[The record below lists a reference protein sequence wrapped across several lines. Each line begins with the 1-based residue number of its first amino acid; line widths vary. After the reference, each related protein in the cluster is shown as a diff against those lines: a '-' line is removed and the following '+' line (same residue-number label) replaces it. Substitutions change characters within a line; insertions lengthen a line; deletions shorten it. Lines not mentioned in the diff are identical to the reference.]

1 MNLQRNTTDM
11 LSKEEFELLEV
22 FSKLDENNKI
32 KLKERAETLLEMQK
46 GEPE

>member
-32 KLKERAETLLEMQK
+32 KLKERADTLLEMQK

>member
-1 MNLQRNTTDM
+1 M